1 MTFEF
6 PVTALIGPNGGGK
19 STILGAAACAYK
31 EIKPGLFFP
40 KSSIGD
46 NSMSEWSV
54 KYEAVDRDVN
64 SSGLVRRSSLF
75 RKLRWIRGDVLSR
88 DLRYFGI
95 NRTVPAG
102 EKPQFKKLMRPS
114 YQHQNPILDI
124 DPLASKEIEKVL
136 GKSVSAFRQTRFGS
150 TGQFFVGK
158 NKDNE
163 YSEFHFGAGES
174 SIIRIISEIES
185 LPNSSLVL
193 IEEIENGLHPV
204 AVRCLVEYLIAVAE
218 RKGIQSIF
226 TTHSDDALD
235 PLPPEAIWSS
245 LDGQVQQG
253 KLSVAALRAVTG
265 RVDTDLVIFTEDRFS
280 AAWVNGIL
288 REHFRNEFDRIE
300 VHGVAGAGNAKKI
313 HKLRKSDPS
322 IRSRSICILDGDSME
337 NAEESEGIIKLPGS
351 QPELTV
357 FDGVLRNASQNTAI
371 VTVALHQP
379 PNEQQRVRDVLEE
392 ISRAN
397 RDPHQLFYQI
407 G

>member
-1 MTFEF
+1 MSHSQIRPSTLQNLLEKVRKNNYHKYLAAVRLHRVRGFFGGQVTFEF

-54 KYEAVDRDVN
+54 EYEAVDRDVN

-185 LPNSSLVL
+185 GKVL
-193 IEEIENGLHPV
+193 SPP
-204 AVRCLVEYLIAVAE
+204 
-218 RKGIQSIF
+218 
-226 TTHSDDALD
+226 
-235 PLPPEAIWSS
+235 PL
-245 LDGQVQQG
+245 
-253 KLSVAALRAVTG
+253 
-265 RVDTDLVIFTEDRFS
+265 
-280 AAWVNGIL
+280 
-288 REHFRNEFDRIE
+288 
-300 VHGVAGAGNAKKI
+300 
-313 HKLRKSDPS
+313 
-322 IRSRSICILDGDSME
+322 
-337 NAEESEGIIKLPGS
+337 
-351 QPELTV
+351 
-357 FDGVLRNASQNTAI
+357 
-371 VTVALHQP
+371 
-379 PNEQQRVRDVLEE
+379 
-392 ISRAN
+392 
-397 RDPHQLFYQI
+397 
-407 G
+407 